1 MPRTR
6 LTGLSQSEAERR
18 LREIGPN
25 ELPKSAGRGLVRIV
39 ADTMREPMFLLLLGA
54 AFLYM
59 VLGDLGEG
67 LFLLSGAF
75 ASIGLVIFQEA
86 RSERALAALRELS
99 QPHARV
105 VRDGLDVRIPAR
117 ELVPGDLLLVG
128 EGDRIPADGVMIS
141 DGVLSVDESA
151 LTGESAPVSKRIAAD
166 DALPDDVRPGATT
179 SSYVFSGTL
188 SVAGQGIIRVA
199 HTGPR
204 SALGQIGASLAE
216 IGQEATPLQQAAGR
230 LVTLL
235 GVLALVFCG
244 VIALAYGL
252 LRDDWISGAL
262 AGVTVAIALIPEEFP
277 MVLAVF
283 MALGAWR
290 LASHRVLVR
299 RSAVI
304 EALGG
309 ATVLCVDKT
318 GTLTENHMRVAR
330 IQTGAENIIVHDGA
344 LESGPA
350 RDVLEVAALA
360 SATRPADPMDR
371 AIRAI
376 APDARRAMQ
385 LERAWPLRPEL
396 MAVVQ
401 VWRGEGEERI
411 AAAKGAPEAIFELCR
426 VPPDEIMR
434 LETILHAYAEDGL
447 RVLGVAARRQRG
459 PLPDRPEDV
468 PFEFRG
474 LIGFLDPLRSDAPA
488 AIHEARLAGLKVI
501 MITGDHPATALAIAR
516 TAGID
521 VSAGVMLG
529 AEIARQSPEELQDTL
544 HHARV
549 FARIAPDQKLAI
561 VQALKANDEVVAMT
575 GDGINDAPALEAAHI
590 GIAMGKRGA
599 DVAREAADLV
609 LSDDSFASIVGG
621 VRLGRR
627 IFTNL
632 RRALTYITAI
642 HVPIA
647 GLALA
652 PILFG
657 MPPLLFPMHVVLLE
671 LAIDPICALVFE
683 GEPSDQT
690 AMHSPPRPRHEP
702 LFGARQLATAFAQ
715 GFGVLIGVFGLY
727 AILLPHAPDPEARGG
742 ALIALVLANL
752 VLALADAMADDGQ
765 LFAPH
770 RRVFWSIAGV
780 LLVLLGAVFAVP
792 SLASIFRVTA
802 PHFSIIMAS
811 VVVALVT
818 GAWLR
823 AGQAVLARLRPASA
837 ANTSD
842 PRSAAN
848 RRSA

>member
-1 MPRTR
+1 MPSMHFN
-6 LTGLSQSEAERR
+6 GLSQAEAARR
-18 LREIGPN
+18 LRDVGPN
-25 ELPKSAGRGLVRIV
+25 ELPQTSGRGLIEII
-39 ADTMREPMFLLLLGA
+39 AETMREPMFLLLLGA
-54 AFLYM
+54 AMLYM

-67 LFLLSGAF
+67 LFLFGGAL

-105 VRDGLDVRIPAR
+105 IRDGQDIQIPAR
-117 ELVPGDLLLVG
+117 ELVPEDLLLVG
-128 EGDRIPADGVMIS
+128 EGERIPADGVLIGGS
-141 DGVLSVDESA
+141 VLSVDEST
-151 LTGESAPVSKRIAAD
+151 LTGESAPVSKRIAAED
-166 DALPDDVRPGATT
+166 VMTEDARPGAV
-179 SSYVFSGTL
+179 SSPYVFSGTL
-188 SVAGQGIIRVA
+188 SVAGQGIIRVTR
-199 HTGPR
+199 TGPH
-204 SALGQIGASLAE
+204 SALGQISASLAQ

-244 VIALAYGL
+244 IIALAYGL
-252 LRDDWISGAL
+252 LRDDWVAGAL

-318 GTLTENHMRVAR
+318 GTLTENQMRVAR
-330 IQTGAENIIVHDGA
+330 IWTGAEDIIVRDGA
-344 LESGPA
+344 LEHGPA
-350 RDVLEVAALA
+350 RDALEVAALA
-360 SATRPADPMDR
+360 SATRPVDPMDR
-371 AIRAI
+371 AICAI
-376 APDARRAMQ
+376 APDAERVMQ
-385 LERAWPLRPEL
+385 MERAWPLRPEM

-401 VWRGEGEERI
+401 VWRSEGEERV
-411 AAAKGAPEAIFELCR
+411 AAAKGAPEAIFQLCR
-426 VPPDEIMR
+426 LPPEEMTR
-434 LETILHAYAEDGL
+434 LGAALHDFANEGL
-447 RVLGVAARRQRG
+447 RVLGIASRRQVG
-459 PLPDRPEDV
+459 ALPDKPEDV
-468 PFEFRG
+468 RFEFRG
-474 LIGFLDPLRSDAPA
+474 LIGFLDPLRADATA
-488 AIHEARLAGLKVI
+488 AIQEARSAGLKVI

-516 TAGID
+516 SAGIEVTAG
-521 VSAGVMLG
+521 VVLG
-529 AEIARQSPEELQDTL
+529 AEIARQSPTELGATL
-544 HHARV
+544 RHARV
-549 FARIAPDQKLAI
+549 FARIAPEQKLMI
-561 VQALKANDEVVAMT
+561 VEALKANDEIVAMT
-575 GDGINDAPALEAAHI
+575 GDGVNDAPALEAAHI
-590 GIAMGKRGA
+590 GIAMGKRGT

-683 GEPSDQT
+683 GEPSERA
-690 AMHSPPRPRHEP
+690 AMQKPPRPRKEA
-702 LFGARQLATAFAQ
+702 LFGPHQLAKSFTQ
-715 GFGVLIGVFGLY
+715 GLGVLIGVFGLY
-727 AILLPHAPDPEARGG
+727 AVLLQQATEPVARGG
-742 ALIALVLANL
+742 AFIALVLANL
-752 VLALADAMADDGQ
+752 VLALADAMANDGRV
-765 LFAPH
+765 LAPH
-770 RRVFWSIAGV
+770 RRVFWSIAGA
-780 LLVLLGAVFAVP
+780 LLLLLASVFAVP
-792 SLASIFRVTA
+792 PLASIFRVAA
-802 PHFSIIMAS
+802 PDLSLVLVS
-811 VVVALVT
+811 VMVALVS

-823 AGQAVLARLRPASA
+823 AGEAVLARIRSTSA
-837 ANTSD
+837 ANKSD
-842 PRSAAN
+842 QAPN
-848 RRSA
+848 RPLA